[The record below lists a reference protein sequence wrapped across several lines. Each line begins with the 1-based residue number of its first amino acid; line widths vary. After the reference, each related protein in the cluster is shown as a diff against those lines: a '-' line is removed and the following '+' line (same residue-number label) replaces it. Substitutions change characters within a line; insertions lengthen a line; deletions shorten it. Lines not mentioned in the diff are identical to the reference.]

1 MPSDVEQVDRYVFD
15 ACALIAY
22 LNDEIGAKVV
32 EDLVALALQERVQ
45 LYVAA
50 VNVYELFYDCLKRD
64 AATAVQLVG
73 DIYSLPLTGVEVLDR
88 ALMQRAGGFKVAYR
102 ISLAD
107 SVALGLAQQLDA
119 YVVSSDHH
127 EFDQVDHDGKARFY
141 WIR

>member
-1 MPSDVEQVDRYVFD
+1 MPSRVEQAERYVFD

-22 LNDEIGAKVV
+22 LNDEVGAKVV
-32 EDLVALALQERVQ
+32 EDLLALAHQGRVQ
-45 LYVAA
+45 CYVAA

-64 AATAVQLVG
+64 AATAQELVD
-73 DIYSLPLTGVEVLDR
+73 DIYSLPIAVVEALDR
-88 ALMQRAGGFKVAYR
+88 SLMQHAGAFKVAYR

-119 YVVSSDHH
+119 HLVSSDHH
-127 EFDQVDHDGKARFY
+127 EFDRIDQDGKLRFH

>member
-73 DIYSLPLTGVEVLDR
+73 DIYSLPLTVVEVLDR

-107 SVALGLAQQLDA
+107 SVALGLAAQLNA
-119 YVVSSDHH
+119 HLVSSDHH
-127 EFDQVDHDGKARFY
+127 EFDQIERDGMALFH

>member
-1 MPSDVEQVDRYVFD
+1 MPSDVEQAERYVLD

-64 AATAVQLVG
+64 AATAFQLVD
-73 DIYSLPLTGVEVLDR
+73 DIYSLPLTVVEVLDR

-102 ISLAD
+102 ISLAN
-107 SVALGLAQQLDA
+107 
-119 YVVSSDHH
+119 
-127 EFDQVDHDGKARFY
+127 
-141 WIR
+141 

>member
-1 MPSDVEQVDRYVFD
+1 VPLNPEQADRYVFD

-22 LNDEIGAKVV
+22 LNDETGANVV
-32 EDLVALALQERVQ
+32 EDLLTRAIQGQVE

-50 VNVYELFYDCLKRD
+50 INVYELFYDCLKRD
-64 AATAVQLVG
+64 AATAQKLVD
-73 DIYSLPLTGVEVLDR
+73 DIYGLPVTVVESVDR
-88 ALMQRAGGFKVAYR
+88 PLMNSAGRFKVGYR

-119 YVVSSDHH
+119 HLVTSDHH
-127 EFDQVDHDGKARFY
+127 EFDQIDQDGSGRFH